1 MGVGSTAAASSTALA
16 SEGGLERWSSTKVV
30 RTLALART
38 AAGTTAATIAAATE
52 ALVLARS
59 PEVSSG
65 TAEVSPET
73 TAIAGLPQPLGL
85 LLQMHHAAH
94 AFVLHALAFTPSAQ
108 RSSRLMLRSF
118 GTHLNGVVAVDAL
131 GGAASSAEALL
142 NAAVAFVAIV
152 LEEIFGSKGGSSA
165 GGGKAGSCTGTAVP
179 FRAGE
184 GGDGDGAEHLLSR
197 KKIQTRP
204 KSDHP
209 DTQTYLGVLRH
220 IHAGLRPPLPAPRV
234 PTVPEHPYG
243 QSLQGAAP
251 GMPADPPRATRT
263 RAMPA

>member
-73 TAIAGLPQPLGL
+73 IAIAGLPQPLGL

-152 LEEIFGSKGGSSA
+152 LEEMFGSKGGSSA

-184 GGDGDGAEHLLSR
+184 GGDGDGDFPFNLGLPSPSPACSTVTRARMQSMPPVNLRTSQLLR
-197 KKIQTRP
+197 VQQRQAHDIP
-204 KSDHP
+204 
-209 DTQTYLGVLRH
+209 LVLS
-220 IHAGLRPPLPAPRV
+220 LRPSAW
-234 PTVPEHPYG
+234 T
-243 QSLQGAAP
+243 
-251 GMPADPPRATRT
+251 TRCQ
-263 RAMPA
+263 

>member
-152 LEEIFGSKGGSSA
+152 LEEMFGSKGGSSA

-184 GGDGDGAEHLLSR
+184 GGDGDGDFPFNLGLPSPSPACSTVTRARMQSMPPVNLRTSQLLR
-197 KKIQTRP
+197 VQQRQAHDIP
-204 KSDHP
+204 
-209 DTQTYLGVLRH
+209 LVLS
-220 IHAGLRPPLPAPRV
+220 LRPSAW
-234 PTVPEHPYG
+234 T
-243 QSLQGAAP
+243 
-251 GMPADPPRATRT
+251 TRCQ
-263 RAMPA
+263 